1 MDHLQWNF
9 EKRIT
14 LVYNMSTSA
23 LVQVAAIICALVQVA
38 AIISVKIPGSVYECH
53 IGLILMMEFR
63 PDG

>member
-1 MDHLQWNF
+1 
-9 EKRIT
+9 
-14 LVYNMSTSA
+14 MSTSA